1 MVFWA
6 LAAAILA
13 QTALGQVTTPRR
25 SRAGRRTLSTW
36 ERWVGEPRNAVLF
49 VLGAVILLGGG
60 RRLLQLWKAR
70 AAVRRLEEGTTVTPE
85 SIEAVV
91 EHGRAGLMEL
101 FRLLGPDVKE
111 GLRRQAG
118 HALSVLWSRDELI
131 AEEEKAVVSRG
142 WRVNWGARQRYPRA
156 LRSEIPVTVSFGLPF
171 LTDTGPGIRPENLEW
186 SYRVMGA
193 RRASLEVFSPWK
205 PGPMNEGFTLVPS
218 DFESNGPHKLVLQAR
233 ARTAGL
239 TGTWEMDLPHM
250 ACTFEF
256 DPRLTVESL
265 LTLPDADRAEEI
277 GRKVTLEPHGDTEDA
292 RIARLNPTW
301 TIRGMPDLVIPPLS
315 CDLAHTIEVEF
326 EGRPGRFPA
335 GWRAVTEK
343 GAGDGPGRFPVGP
356 VEGVP
361 GDFFDRPG
369 TQRLRL
375 VLTADPDRGWTD
387 PDVRSVWPGT
397 IITGWFPIEIVRS

>member
-49 VLGAVILLGGG
+49 VLGAVIVLGGG
-60 RRLLQLWKAR
+60 RRLFQLWKAR
-70 AAVRRLEEGTTVTPE
+70 GAVRRLEEGTTVTPE
-85 SIEAVV
+85 AIEAVV

-111 GLRRQAG
+111 SLRHQAG

-142 WRVNWGARQRYPRA
+142 WTVSWGARKRYPRA
-156 LRSEIPVTVSFGLPF
+156 IRSEIPVSVSFGLPF
-171 LTDTGPGIRPENLEW
+171 LNDNGPGIRPESLEW
-186 SYRVMGA
+186 SYRVLGA

-205 PGPMNEGFTLVPS
+205 PGPMNEKFTLVPS
-218 DFESNGPHKLVLQAR
+218 DFDSNGPHKLVLQAR
-233 ARTAGL
+233 ARTVGL
-239 TGTWEMDLPHM
+239 TGNWELDLPHM
-250 ACTFEF
+250 AFSFEF

-265 LTLPDADRAEEI
+265 LTLPDAGRAEEI
-277 GRKVTLEPHGDTEDA
+277 GRRVILEPHGDPDEAIT
-292 RIARLNPTW
+292 ARLNPTW
-301 TIRGMPDLVIPPLS
+301 TMRGMPDLVVIRPLS
-315 CDLAHTIEVEF
+315 CDLAHAVEVEF

-335 GWRAVTEK
+335 GWRSVTEQV
-343 GAGDGPGRFPVGP
+343 GDGPTRFPVGP

-375 VLTADPDRGWTD
+375 VLTADPDRGWAV
-387 PDVRSVWPGT
+387 PEVRSIWPGT
-397 IITGWFPIEIVRS
+397 ITTDWFPIEIIRS